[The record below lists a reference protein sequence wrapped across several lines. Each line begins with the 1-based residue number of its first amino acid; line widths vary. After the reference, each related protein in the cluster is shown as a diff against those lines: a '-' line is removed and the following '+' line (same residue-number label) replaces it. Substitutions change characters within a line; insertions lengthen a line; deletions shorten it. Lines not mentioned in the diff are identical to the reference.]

1 MEDSISII
9 IKRLRMKA
17 GIFAEANYCGAW
29 AVDTSGQK
37 VATFHLIHGGD
48 CWLHLDGTASK
59 RLLPGDLVFFPQDS
73 RHLIASTE
81 SITPDI
87 VVNKPPEED
96 ENLEH
101 TSMLCGYFEFSS
113 QASWPLLEALP
124 PVIVLSGTVGSQT
137 QLLIDLMLAE
147 CKQNAP
153 GHDAVLDQ
161 LAYVLLIHTI
171 RRSLEEG
178 SATGLLLAISDSRIG
193 EALNLIHREPQ
204 QPWQVE
210 SLAGSVGMSRAV
222 FSNRFTRLV
231 GQTVM
236 AYLSS
241 WRMQVAIDLLTST
254 DMGIAVVAEE
264 VGYSSEAVFRNAF
277 TKNIGIP
284 PGRYRRDGAAGLR
297 KDNSS
302 VVVQ

>member
-37 VATFHLIHGGD
+37 VATFHLINSGD
-48 CWLHLDGTASK
+48 CWLHLDGTPPK

-87 VVNKPPEED
+87 AVNEPPEDD

-124 PVIVLSGTVGSQT
+124 PVIVLSRTIGSHT

-147 CKQNAP
+147 CKQNEP
-153 GHDAVLDQ
+153 GHDAALDQ
-161 LAYVLLIHTI
+161 LAYVCLL
-171 RRSLEEG
+171 
-178 SATGLLLAISDSRIG
+178 
-193 EALNLIHREPQ
+193 
-204 QPWQVE
+204 
-210 SLAGSVGMSRAV
+210 
-222 FSNRFTRLV
+222 
-231 GQTVM
+231 
-236 AYLSS
+236 Y
-241 WRMQVAIDLLTST
+241 TS
-254 DMGIAVVAEE
+254 
-264 VGYSSEAVFRNAF
+264 
-277 TKNIGIP
+277 
-284 PGRYRRDGAAGLR
+284 
-297 KDNSS
+297 
-302 VVVQ
+302 